1 MKLISRILYAAI
13 LCCGSTLFAQKP
25 VQQYGRLQVNGSHV
39 TASDGS
45 KISLAGTSL
54 FWSNAG
60 SDTSDFYNTETV
72 TFLSNQWGIGV
83 VRAAMGVKESWDEGR
98 GYIDSPN
105 AQKTKIKKVIDA
117 AIANDVYVIVDWHT
131 HEAERYET
139 EAVQFFSE
147 IAEEYGTYDHII
159 YEVYNEPIG
168 QNWNTIKSYS
178 ETVIDAIREKD
189 PDNLIIVGS
198 REWSQR
204 VDEAAANPI
213 QDVNTA
219 YTLHF
224 YSGTHKQWLRDR
236 ALQAMNSGIAIFV
249 TEWGTTNADGN
260 GGVDT
265 EETERW
271 INFLKNNHI
280 SHANWS
286 ISDKIESSSIIK
298 QGKGISGL
306 RNDELSD
313 SGSLVKNIILEQ
325 RSTLNVDDFNFKNNT
340 LNVYPNPTSDFVTF
354 PKKHQN
360 NEFLII
366 DINGKILELV
376 RPQKNTISFSKY
388 PTGIY
393 ILQARNNGEIISSE
407 LVLKN

>member
-1 MKLISRILYAAI
+1 MNKLNALIFTCLAFICNS
-13 LCCGSTLFAQKP
+13 LFAQSP
-25 VQQYGRLQVNGSHV
+25 VQLYGKLQVNGSHV
-39 TASDGS
+39 TAENGN

-60 SDTSDFYNTETV
+60 DTSDYYNAETIN
-72 TFLSNQWGIGV
+72 FLSENWGIGI
-83 VRAAMGVKESWDEGR
+83 VRAAMGVKETWDEGR
-98 GYIDSPN
+98 GYIDSP
-105 AQKTKIKKVIDA
+105 AVQKEKIKKVIDA
-117 AIANDVYVIVDWHT
+117 AIANNIYVIVDWHT
-131 HEAERYET
+131 HEAERYTT

-159 YEVYNEPIG
+159 YEVYNEPIT

-189 PDNLIIVGS
+189 PDNLIIVGN

-204 VDEAAANPI
+204 VDEAAASPI
-213 QDVNTA
+213 NDVNTA

-236 ALQAMNSGIAIFV
+236 VSLAMTNGIAIFV
-249 TEWGTTNADGN
+249 TEWGSTNADGN

-271 INFLKNNHI
+271 INFLKENHI
-280 SHANWS
+280 SHLNWS
-286 ISDKIESSSIIK
+286 ISDKLESSSIINF
-298 QGKGISGL
+298 QKGLDGL
-306 RNDELSD
+306 KNDELST
-313 SGSLVKNIILEQ
+313 SGQLVKDLILDQ
-325 RSTLNVDDFNFKNNT
+325 RITLSIDEFNFKSGALT
-340 LNVYPNPTSDFVTF
+340 VYPNPTSDFIF
-354 PKKHQN
+354 IPKIFQKEQ
-360 NEFLII
+360 FII
-366 DINGKILELV
+366 TDINGKILEFV
-376 RPQKNTISFSKY
+376 SPKSDTINLSKY

-393 ILQARNNGEIISSE
+393 ILQLRKAGEVISSE